1 MREEENR
8 QGGKWTKR
16 APRKPNEPVVEMA
29 VLYGKKKLGEEK
41 SLGY

>member
-16 APRKPNEPVVEMA
+16 PPREPKEPVVEMA